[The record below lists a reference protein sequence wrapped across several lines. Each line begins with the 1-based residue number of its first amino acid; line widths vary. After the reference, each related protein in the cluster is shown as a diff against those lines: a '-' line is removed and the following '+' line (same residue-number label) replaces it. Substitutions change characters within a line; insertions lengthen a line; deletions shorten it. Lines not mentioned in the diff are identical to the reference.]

1 MFLEAIIV
9 AFIISLF
16 VKEKNYKNLIY
27 FKFHN
32 LNLIFIGIIILFA
45 INYITSLSIGNLS
58 DFVARYYY
66 IFHIL
71 ALFLLCISLFS
82 NKDNPGFLIM
92 GIGVLLNIIPIIFNK
107 KMPVS
112 FDALIKTGNK
122 RAIDIIVNNNSLSH
136 GIFESPKFYFF
147 SDIIPVNRVIGQSVV
162 ISIGDIF
169 LLIGL
174 IIAIIK
180 IIKLGSE

>member
-1 MFLEAIIV
+1 MFLESIIIALIV
-9 AFIISLF
+9 SLF
-16 VKEKNYKNLIY
+16 IKNKNYKNLIY

-45 INYITSLSIGNLS
+45 INFITSSSFGNIS
-58 DFVARYYY
+58 YFFTNYYY

-82 NKDNPGFLIM
+82 NRDNLGFLIM

-112 FDALIKTGNK
+112 FDALMKTDNK
-122 RAIDIIVNNNSLSH
+122 RVIDIIVNNNSLSH
-136 GIFESPKFYFF
+136 GIFESPKFYFL
-147 SDIIPVNRVIGQSVV
+147 SDLIPVNRLIGQSVV

-169 LLIGL
+169 ISIGL
-174 IIAIIK
+174 IIALINIIK
-180 IIKLGSE
+180 IGSE